1 MKHHTFTMLTASIAI
16 LASVPALAKKPTL
29 TVYTYDSFT
38 SEWGPGPQVKQAFE
52 KLCDCTL
59 EYVPLEDGVSILNR
73 VRLEGSHTKADI
85 VLGLDNNLIAEAQKT
100 QLFAPSPVSL
110 SPVNVPNGWDN
121 QTFIPFDYGYFAFVY
136 NKNTLK
142 NPPHSLHDL
151 VENHPKLKI
160 IYEDPRT
167 STPGQG
173 LLLWVKSVYGDQSEQ
188 AWHQLAKKT
197 VTVTKGWS
205 EAYSMFLKGEADMV
219 LSYTSS
225 PAYHI
230 IAENKHQYAAANFSE
245 GNYLQVEVAA
255 KVKGTPHAKL
265 ADEFLHFMLT
275 PAFQSLIPT
284 TNWMYPA
291 TNVALPKGFEQLTL
305 PKHALMFSP
314 EQVAEHRRSWVRE
327 WQRAVAY

>member
-1 MKHHTFTMLTASIAI
+1 MKHHHLTTLAASIAI
-16 LASVPALAKKPTL
+16 LASAPVLAKKPTL
-29 TVYTYDSFT
+29 TIYTYDSFT

-52 KLCDCTL
+52 QQCHCTL
-59 EYVPLEDGVSILNR
+59 KYVPLEDGVSILNR
-73 VRLEGSHTKADI
+73 VRLEGVHTKADI
-85 VLGLDNNLIAEAQKT
+85 VLGLDNNLMTEAQKT
-100 QLFAPSPVSL
+100 HLFAPSPVSL
-110 SPVNVPNGWDN
+110 STVNVPNGWHN

-136 NKNTLK
+136 NKNRLK
-142 NPPHSLHDL
+142 NPPQSLHDL
-151 VENHPKLKI
+151 VENHPQLKI

-173 LLLWVKSVYGDQSEQ
+173 LLLWMKSVYGEKSKQ
-188 AWHQLAKKT
+188 AWQQLAKKT

-255 KVKGTPHAKL
+255 KVKGTTHTKL
-265 ADEFLHFMLT
+265 ADEFLNFMLT

-284 TNWMYPA
+284 TNWMYPV
-291 TNVALPKGFEQLTL
+291 TNVTLPKGYEQLTI
-305 PKHALMFSP
+305 PKRALMLSP
-314 EQVAEHRRSWVRE
+314 KQVAEHRRDWVRE